1 MQLPPC
7 FSLAN
12 LPAVSCSMTPLPAAV
27 LVASS
32 GFHGTDQDEETENGS
47 QLGEGLDSRRHIF
60 AGTSLF
66 GGLRS
71 SAFGLFYR
79 SDV

>member
-1 MQLPPC
+1 LDEIIDP
-7 FSLAN
+7 
-12 LPAVSCSMTPLPAAV
+12 
-27 LVASS
+27 S
-32 GFHGTDQDEETENGS
+32 G
-47 QLGEGLDSRRHIF
+47 
-60 AGTSLF
+60 GTSLF

>member
-1 MQLPPC
+1 MENAHLR
-7 FSLAN
+7 
-12 LPAVSCSMTPLPAAV
+12 AV
-27 LVASS
+27 LNPDANRARS
-32 GFHGTDQDEETENGS
+32 ETE
-47 QLGEGLDSRRHIF
+47 QQMQALR
-60 AGTSLF
+60 GTSLF